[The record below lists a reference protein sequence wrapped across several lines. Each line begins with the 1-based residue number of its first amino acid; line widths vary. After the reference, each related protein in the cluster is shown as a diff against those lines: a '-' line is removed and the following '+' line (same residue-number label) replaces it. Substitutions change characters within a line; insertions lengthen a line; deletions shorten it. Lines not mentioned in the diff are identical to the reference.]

1 MIRAIVGTVAVLAGF
16 AVLERSVDASTGQA
30 GSCTPT
36 EAYALLPRGEAVPV
50 RTDPTPQAAVI
61 GTLSGRR
68 SGNTDPAR
76 AAVTITGSQNG
87 WARIALA
94 TAHDYSASGTAQP
107 YGWIPADLL
116 VVDARVDGVIT
127 VYDRPGERSGPSEPG
142 DAAPENAVGVE
153 LRRDFDRQNRG
164 EHLISRVERRAV
176 MGHLRLL
183 AGLPGPDFQRDSGA
197 DHS

>member
-50 RTDPTPQAAVI
+50 RTDPTPQAGWI
-61 GTLSGRR
+61 DTRSGRR
-68 SGNTDPAR
+68 SVTTEPAR

-94 TAHDYSASGTAQP
+94 TAHDYSAAGTARR
-107 YGWIPADLL
+107 YGWD
-116 VVDARVDGVIT
+116 
-127 VYDRPGERSGPSEPG
+127 PG
-142 DAAPENAVGVE
+142 DPLGGHT
-153 LRRDFDRQNRG
+153 RG
-164 EHLISRVERRAV
+164 AR
-176 MGHLRLL
+176 
-183 AGLPGPDFQRDSGA
+183 
-197 DHS
+197 